1 MGWSG
6 VKNGELLALAARS
19 FDAFITVDK
28 NMPFQQ
34 NLSALPVALIVLD
47 AFSNELH
54 ALLPLVSRL
63 ESELTTLYPRA
74 MSSCA
79 SKANP
84 PVNRTRRKRKFTIA
98 SRWRRAGYRGR

>member
-6 VKNGELLALAARS
+6 VKNGELPALAARS

-63 ESELTTLYPRA
+63 ESELTTLVPKSYVLVR
-74 MSSCA
+74 
-79 SKANP
+79 
-84 PVNRTRRKRKFTIA
+84 VE
-98 SRWRRAGYRGR
+98 G